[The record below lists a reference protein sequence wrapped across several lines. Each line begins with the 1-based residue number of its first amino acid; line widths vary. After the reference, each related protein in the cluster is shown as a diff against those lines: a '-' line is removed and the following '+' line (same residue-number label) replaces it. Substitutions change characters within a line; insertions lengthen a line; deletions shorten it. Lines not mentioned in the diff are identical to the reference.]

1 MDLPWEKK
9 KTRQVQ
15 ALKRLFFFPQRFF
28 LFSILTNVKGK
39 EKMPSTEHIFVS
51 YLLLLLSAV
60 TVKSFQ
66 ILLFEQS

>member
-1 MDLPWEKK
+1 MGKK
-9 KTRQVQ
+9 KDQ
-15 ALKRLFFFPQRFF
+15 ASPGFKKTFFFPQRFF